1 MPPLCAMTASWP
13 RGRPRGSSGRSLASM
28 AGLNVGQS
36 AAAVLAKPSEL
47 GPITA
52 MS

>member
-1 MPPLCAMTASWP
+1 VRSGAGKSGTSP
-13 RGRPRGSSGRSLASM
+13 GSI

-36 AAAVLAKPSEL
+36 AAAVLAKPSPF
-47 GPITA
+47 GPLTA